1 MTATSGGSWI
11 CAIFDEIALEGLQ
24 GVTLPYLWEL
34 LAKRLCGP
42 SSPLPDRVR
51 EQAWALLLRSQPQKV
66 EFFELPEPRPFLPYY
81 DRENDIDP
89 ETGMPVVQDEC
100 PFMLYT
106 AAFVQEDGV
115 MGNCTDF
122 KTRKPILSSDLRA
135 QTAAQA
141 TEHWGGKL
149 VIVASQE
156 LRQAAL
162 TPAHMMLPQ
171 NMPLAYYV
179 FLEAIGRSRHSG
191 LTTTG
196 PWSLINYTKDPG
208 IVFYIKNK
216 LLGQQLITSQA
227 YHEINKGRAL
237 MSSLLHLPR
246 FYRIYKNKSL
256 ESLGKLYLAI
266 METSSRQVPVSQIA
280 AVLGNPTHFKVKKLL
295 VTHTFR
301 KFFETKQ
308 VEMSVPVMTKAG
320 KLSKTAI
327 RKVTVA
333 QLRNPEL
340 QLRDFYKTDEIEEK
354 ATQIEFLDLRHCYLD
369 MPPEEEVYRAVARF
383 GKRGLTSHELS
394 QYTGINALTMRHFV
408 KQLKKSGQIK
418 MYSDQVGKSR
428 HFRFMATSQFEE
440 DVKLKDAMNH
450 KELPVRCMD
459 EPNVPKQSEIPIKD
473 IPDIITHS
481 RPMVFSVKRTK
492 SRNQTLRHINR
503 RKVIVRLIDK
513 HCVVPLHRLQKCL
526 QEEERLAGY
535 TDNLCRRSLQRLL
548 RPLVD
553 AHVLNVFEI
562 TMQYK
567 ERVRVF
573 RFATHPKIGIDHS
586 FMQREILKLKSN
598 MHLISEERMHRLS
611 DLKPKERSEVIARR
625 KLVLERP
632 ASLSAINKIQAP
644 KLLLARTLHEFL
656 YYVVHEIP
664 PDQKPLD
671 MTPELAQQWQK
682 SEPELQPR
690 QFLEEWQAEAKEEG
704 NIPPYTEE
712 ISWRT
717 FIPPLPVYENRP
729 KGWVYFIDA
738 MQRMPLSLFQRICRI
753 ERDANDQLRPQLQHP
768 VRQHYLLSQLKR
780 DSTVSRLKLQQL
792 YVGILR
798 LLNNM
803 GLIQVSEG
811 KLGRDVLQRWVYLNQ
826 RTCLLDTTSSTEQN
840 YMQVST
846 ERSYTRLNFEF
857 SSADQV
863 GHYWAKLQHICIY
876 TKLGYRK
883 VLTSQNRKSPLRFK
897 ALTFLPSV
905 DFDQALEMDNGTV
918 PGDRLGAAGLSSQ
931 LFAHQFRH
939 WTWVQHQN
947 GGGGKSRRIL
957 RERLRKPIPGRKRT
971 TFTRLKGG
979 PRLAGRKHG
988 VGLPNDVTKKRTSG
1002 PRDDI
1007 DRDALRNMRTLRVKW
1022 TPEEDRLLKMGRAVY
1037 MFIDAPTVTL
1047 ALCDLG
1053 LVCRD
1058 VIRRF
1063 LGICNKTTQACVR
1076 RVQFLVKMRREI
1088 PDVPSMI
1095 HAMQTQP
1102 EFHTIYNDTFLAQ
1115 LKREYPNKSE
1125 FQGALMTHFALLM
1138 GKLQRMTAKS
1148 QGFLSKQFL
1157 LPDFLDNFGSQQLN
1171 ELHFTQED
1179 QQLIHQDPVNETEL
1193 QVAVA
1198 HSVLHSTV
1206 CCVKDKTLLNLQTF
1220 EIYKHFSEEVL
1231 NAAFNK
1237 ARSDS
1242 MLVAVKR
1249 RNIQS
1254 ASSRQITGP
1263 GHLLSSKYKYRLV
1276 YTKLTHLVYDAF
1288 FALAQKLRS
1297 GQEQQQLASPH
1308 FAQLLLIGE
1317 CLVGNKMRLSLQL
1330 PANIL
1335 TVDISTMGKQSGC
1348 PSDRILDHYS
1358 CIFDNAPQTEYA
1370 KRLEGECSST
1380 SRQVSR
1386 VRFHPANM
1394 SYRLPASAYNQLSK
1408 LPMRAM
1414 HFFCALDAL
1423 GEAITISPSRLEQ
1436 GDCPFANCIMRS
1448 GNYLNAVERIAHEQR
1463 PILRQLVADALPSSQ
1478 HFQLESQQAGT
1489 ALTVSTSNLLPF
1501 AQQLEKHWRRQQQLL
1516 ELKDLGKILAERTL
1530 NNITDWRSICAELL
1544 DDDEPHSWEVDRSQE
1559 YEPALNK
1566 EERARAQDVFV
1577 VHLPTIGIE
1586 LVENKDLQQQTKL
1599 QMDNLRNLVLKKVE
1613 KATYWKYTENT
1624 FKTLQPI
1631 LQERK
1636 YDSHAIRHME
1646 DILNYIEQHQLGVQ
1660 ALQLRSIFPLGDFL
1674 LETLHLLADHD
1685 LVKRVGVSSHMYVHK
1700 KYIRNWVV
1708 HTFHIKRLQRE
1719 RMQGQEARPV
1729 AVSHKRNLDAL
1740 GTMGTFMPPDKKMK
1754 LMEQIS
1760 STGSESDDEAE
1771 GSKPKRSARVSSRKS
1786 NVIAETKT
1794 NPPLDTSRDAIAMR
1808 PQPWIRVNASLNRRV
1823 LDRWLGAILSESIS
1837 RVGCTVHSLFLK
1849 FSHMVPVDIMFLL
1862 ELLGDLGCI
1871 YLMEIRPQK
1880 VHVEM
1885 LLDNDEQE
1893 GEELPAT
1900 EIYDPMQ
1907 TYIKVH
1913 SDAVGRLTNF
1923 IGQKKY
1929 NTEFI

>member
-1 MTATSGGSWI
+1 MSATSGGSWI
-11 CAIFDEIALEGLQ
+11 CAIFDEVALEGLE

-34 LAKRLCGP
+34 LERRLCGP
-42 SSPLPDRVR
+42 SSPLTDRVR
-51 EQAWALLLRSQPQKV
+51 EQTWALLLRSQPQKV
-66 EFFELPEPRPFLPYY
+66 EFFELPEPRSFLPYY
-81 DRENDIDP
+81 DRQKDVDQ
-89 ETGMPVVQDEC
+89 ETGMPVVPDKC
-100 PFMLYT
+100 PFMLYPS
-106 AAFVQEDGV
+106 AFVQEDGV

-122 KTRKPILSSDLRA
+122 KTRKPIPSCDLKA
-135 QTAAQA
+135 LTAAQA

-156 LRQAAL
+156 LRHAAL
-162 TPAHMMLPQ
+162 TPAHMMMPQ
-171 NMPLAYYV
+171 NMLPAYYV
-179 FLEAIGRSRHSG
+179 FLEAIGRSRYNG

-196 PWSLINYTKDPG
+196 PWSLINYNKDPG
-208 IVFYIKNK
+208 IVFYIKNN

-227 YHEINKGRAL
+227 YHEVNKGRPL
-237 MSSLLHLPR
+237 LSSLLHLPR
-246 FYRIYKNKSL
+246 FHRIYKNKSL
-256 ESLGKLYLAI
+256 DSLGKVYLAI
-266 METSSRQVPVSQIA
+266 METSSRQVPVSQISA
-280 AVLGNPTHFKVKKLL
+280 ALGNPSQFKSKKL
-295 VTHTFR
+295 VMTHTFR

-308 VEMSVPVMTKAG
+308 VEMPMPVMTKAG
-320 KLSKTAI
+320 KSSKTAI

-340 QLRDFYKTDEIEEK
+340 QLRDIYKKDETDEK
-354 ATQIEFLDLRHCYLD
+354 ATQVELLDLRHCHLD
-369 MPPEEEVYRAVARF
+369 LPPEEEVYRAVARF

-394 QYTGINALTMRHFV
+394 QYTGLTALSIRHFV
-408 KQLKKSGQIK
+408 KQLKKSGQIT
-418 MYSDQVGKSR
+418 MYSDQVGKSH

-440 DVKLKDAMNH
+440 DAMKH
-450 KELPVRCMD
+450 KELPIRCTD
-459 EPNVPKQSEIPIKD
+459 EPNIPKQPEIPIKD
-473 IPDIITHS
+473 IPDIVTHT
-481 RPMVFSVKRTK
+481 RPMVFSVQKTK
-492 SRNQTLRHINR
+492 SMNQTLRHINR

-513 HCVVPLHRLQKCL
+513 HCVVPLHRLQNCL

-553 AHVLNVFEI
+553 AHVVNVFEI
-562 TMQYK
+562 TMQHK
-567 ERVRVF
+567 ECVRVF
-573 RFATHPKIGIDHS
+573 RLATHPKIGIDHAL
-586 FMQREILKLKSN
+586 MQREILKLKSN
-598 MHLISEERMHRLS
+598 LHLISEERMNRLS
-611 DLKPKERSEVIARR
+611 SLKPNERSEVIARR
-625 KLVLERP
+625 KLVAERP
-632 ASLSAINKIQAP
+632 TGLTAISKIQAP

-656 YYVVHEIP
+656 YYLVHEIP
-664 PDQKPLD
+664 QDQKPLA
-671 MTPELAQQWQK
+671 MTVELAQQWQK

-690 QFLEEWQAEAKEEG
+690 QFLAEWQDEAKEEG

-712 ISWRT
+712 ITWRT
-717 FIPPLPVYENRP
+717 FIPPLPVYENKP
-729 KGWVYFIDA
+729 KGWIYFIDA
-738 MQRMPLSLFQRICRI
+738 MDRMPLSLFQRICRI

-780 DSTVSRLKLQQL
+780 DTAVTRLKLQQL

-846 ERSYTRLNFEF
+846 DRSYTPLSFEF
-857 SSADQV
+857 SSAEQV

-883 VLTSQNRKSPLRFK
+883 VLTSQNRKSPLRLK

-918 PGDRLGAAGLSSQ
+918 PGDHLGAAGLGSQ

-947 GGGGKSRRIL
+947 GGKSKRIL
-957 RERLRKPIPGRKRT
+957 RERLKRQIPGRKRT
-971 TFTRLKGG
+971 NFTRLKIG
-979 PRLAGRKHG
+979 PRLIGRKRG
-988 VGLPNDVTKKRTSG
+988 VGLASGVTKKKTSG

-1022 TPEEDRLLKMGRAVY
+1022 TNEEDRLLKMGRAVY

-1058 VIRRF
+1058 VIRRY

-1095 HAMQTQP
+1095 HAMQSQP

-1138 GKLQRMTAKS
+1138 GKLQRMTAKL
-1148 QGFLSKQFL
+1148 QGALSRQFL
-1157 LPDFLDNFGSQQLN
+1157 LPDLLDTFDNQQLN
-1171 ELHFTQED
+1171 ELHFTQEEH
-1179 QQLIHQDPVNETEL
+1179 QLMHHDPVNETDL

-1254 ASSRQITGP
+1254 ASTRQITGP
-1263 GHLLSSKYKYRLV
+1263 GHLLSSKYKYRLI
-1276 YTKLTHLVYDAF
+1276 YTKLTHIVYDAF
-1288 FALAQKLRS
+1288 FALAQKLHS

-1317 CLVGNKMRLSLQL
+1317 WLVGNRLKLSLQL

-1370 KRLEGECSST
+1370 KRLEGECSTST
-1380 SRQVSR
+1380 RQVSR

-1478 HFQLESQQAGT
+1478 SFQLESHPAGT
-1489 ALTVSTSNLLPF
+1489 AFTVTTSNLLPF
-1501 AQQLEKHWRRQQQLL
+1501 AQQLETHWRRQQQPL
-1516 ELKDLGKILAERTL
+1516 ELKDLGKILAERSL
-1530 NNITDWRSICAELL
+1530 NNLTDWRSICAELL

-1586 LVENKDLQQQTKL
+1586 LVEQTELKQQTKMQTDAL
-1599 QMDNLRNLVLKKVE
+1599 NNSVLKKVE

-1624 FKTLQPI
+1624 FETLQPI
-1631 LQERK
+1631 LRERQ
-1636 YDSHAIRHME
+1636 YDSQAIRHME

-1660 ALQLRSIFPLGDFL
+1660 ALQLRSTFPIGDFL
-1674 LETLHLLADHD
+1674 LETLHLLADHN

-1700 KYIRNWVV
+1700 KHIRNWVV
-1708 HTFHIKRLQRE
+1708 HTFQITRLERE
-1719 RMQGQEARPV
+1719 KLKSQGTRP
-1729 AVSHKRNLDAL
+1729 AVVGHKRNVEAL
-1740 GTMGTFMPPDKKMK
+1740 STMDTLMPPEKKMR
-1754 LMEQIS
+1754 LMGQIS

-1771 GSKPKRSARVSSRKS
+1771 GPKPKRSLRVSSRKL
-1786 NVIAETKT
+1786 NDVAENAT
-1794 NPPLDTSRDAIAMR
+1794 NPPIDSSRDAIAMR

-1823 LDRWLGAILSESIS
+1823 LDRWLGAVLSESIS

-1885 LLDNDEQE
+1885 LLDNDDQE
-1893 GEELPAT
+1893 GEELPVT
-1900 EIYDPMQ
+1900 EIYDPIQ
-1907 TYIKVH
+1907 TYIKVN
-1913 SDAVGRLTNF
+1913 SDAIGRLTNF